1 MSEQL
6 QANPNQKP
14 KKKWSQEMAM
24 VRLTLIFIGGV
35 VLFTLIPEE
44 HPLRPLSMPVFITV
58 LVWGIF
64 KK

>member
-1 MSEQL
+1 MNEHI
-6 QANPNQKP
+6 QATPTDKP
-14 KKKWSQEMAM
+14 KKKWSQEVAM
-24 VRLTLIFIGGV
+24 LRLTLIFIGGV

-44 HPLRPLSMPVFITV
+44 HPLRPLTMPLIIGI

>member
-6 QANPNQKP
+6 QADIANKP

-24 VRLTLIFIGGV
+24 LRLTLIFIGGV
-35 VLFTLIPEE
+35 VLFTVIPEE
-44 HPLRPLSMPVFITV
+44 HPLRPFSMPLFIAI